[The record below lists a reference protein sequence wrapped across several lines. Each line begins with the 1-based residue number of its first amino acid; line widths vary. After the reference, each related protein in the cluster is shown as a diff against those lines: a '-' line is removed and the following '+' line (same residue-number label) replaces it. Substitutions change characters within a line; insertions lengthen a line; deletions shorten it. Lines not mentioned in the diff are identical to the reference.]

1 MKYWYV
7 LKYPLGWA
15 VLFGTNGYLTQLRFF
30 RFKPKF
36 DPKVNS
42 LVLNCA
48 TQLKQYF
55 EQKRKY
61 FDCPLKPGGTNF
73 QQLVWDRLLTVPYGH
88 VITYAQL
95 ANLIGKPKAYRAV
108 ANALGANPLPV
119 FIPCHRVIRSDGS
132 LGGFSQG
139 LDIKKFLLSLEGVT
153 F

>member
-1 MKYWYV
+1 MKYSYV

-15 VLFGTNGYLTQLRFF
+15 VLYGTDDFLTQLRFF
-30 RFKPKF
+30 RFKPQF
-36 DPKVNS
+36 DQSVNP
-42 LVLNCA
+42 LVYECA
-48 TQLKQYF
+48 QQLKQYF

-61 FDCPLKPGGTNF
+61 FDCPLKPEGTDF
-73 QQLVWDRLLTVPYGH
+73 QQLVWRKLLTVPYGS

-95 ANLIGKPKAYRAV
+95 ARLIGKPRAYRAV

-119 FIPCHRVIRSDGS
+119 FIPCHRVIRADGS
-132 LGGFSQG
+132 LGGFSSG